1 MRQLYHILRRK
12 TTARKQKCSKL
23 MFYALLHRTIKHV
36 IPRKGKA
43 LT

>member
-1 MRQLYHILRRK
+1 MNTKRQRYLRCLLSK
-12 TTARKQKCSKL
+12 PDKL
-23 MFYALLHRTIKHV
+23 MFVALLQRTIKHV